1 MSICV
6 CANCRNPWGAP
17 GSPAICP
24 HCGEASFAIAVQ
36 MGSQTMSAVMKKRW
50 QDPEYRAKQS
60 AAQSAARK
68 KLWQNPEY
76 RARMSAARTDKQ
88 HTTETK
94 AKISAALTQVREGRN
109 SRGHFVKGN
118 VPWNKK
124 GAGGFEPP
132 TP

>member
-50 QDPEYRAKQS
+50 QDPEYRA
-60 AAQSAARK
+60 
-68 KLWQNPEY
+68 
-76 RARMSAARTDKQ
+76 RMSATRTDKQ

-94 AKISAALTQVREGRN
+94 AKISAALTQVREGRD

>member
-1 MSICV
+1 MTICV

-36 MGSQTMSAVMKKRW
+36 TGSQAMSAARKKLW
-50 QDPEYRAKQS
+50 QNPEYRAKQS

-68 KLWQNPEY
+68 KLWQDPEY
-76 RARMSAARTDKQ
+76 RAKQSAARTDKHPIAQ
-88 HTTETK
+88 TK
-94 AKISAALTQVREGRN
+94 AKISAALTQVREGRD

-118 VPWNKK
+118 VPWNK
-124 GAGGFEPP
+124 GGGEE
-132 TP
+132 

>member
-36 MGSQTMSAVMKKRW
+36 MDSQAMSAALKRRW
-50 QDPEYRAKQS
+50 QEDPEYRAKQSAAIKKLWQNPEYRAKQS
-60 AAQSAARK
+60 AAQSAAIK

-76 RARMSAARTDKQ
+76 RAKQSAAIKKRWQDPEYQARRSATRTGKQ
-88 HTTETK
+88 HTAEIK
-94 AKISAALTQVREGRN
+94 A
-109 SRGHFVKGN
+109 
-118 VPWNKK
+118 
-124 GAGGFEPP
+124 
-132 TP
+132 